1 MNPGGR
7 NSGSATPLSVG
18 DIVGMETDKLMK
30 IAAEEGL
37 GQLKQD
43 ALKALVCCQIVRN
56 EVLMGLRS
64 RRSDVTIKS
73 AR

>member
-1 MNPGGR
+1 MNPGGQ
-7 NSGSATPLSVG
+7 NSGSATPLSVD
-18 DIVGMETDKLMK
+18 DIVGMGTDKLMT

-37 GQLKQD
+37 GERRQE

-56 EVLMGLRS
+56 EVLMGLWS
-64 RRSDVTIKS
+64 RRSNVMIKS